1 MVYQTKISNMDDE
14 QYRSI
19 VIGSYVQ
26 GTEVDTGFFARGYL
40 VGYKL
45 MDKTDPNSIAAE
57 IEKDH
62 SHSVFI
68 TMDSMKLV
76 SRYETL
82 LKKLEEYGLKYIDGK
97 IIGRPQPKF
106 AIGDIARH
114 KNYSDK
120 AGDVIITYV
129 CEHGYTYM
137 FANGSGGGTFG
148 FSAEKDYNLIKSN
161 NNDQ

>member
-1 MVYQTKISNMDDE
+1 MDDE

-26 GTEVDTGFFARGYL
+26 GTEVSTGVFTRGYL

-62 SHSVFI
+62 SHSVYI

-82 LKKLEEYGLKYIDGK
+82 LKKLEEAYKLVIDS
-97 IIGRPQPKF
+97 I
-106 AIGDIARH
+106 
-114 KNYSDK
+114 K
-120 AGDVIITYV
+120 AFTI
-129 CEHGYTYM
+129 
-137 FANGSGGGTFG
+137 
-148 FSAEKDYNLIKSN
+148 
-161 NNDQ
+161 